1 MQANPWFGKIPWRR
15 ARQCIPVFLPGEF
28 HGQKSLVSCS
38 PQGHKQLD
46 TTEGTCTNMQQ
57 AATYQW
63 VKISI
68 QCFMIILF
76 FMIIIFEKQ
85 ERYSCKKGGEE
96 MKQVGQ
102 NFTHEAQGLV
112 HESRLHYSTFL
123 CLRLSSI
130 VSVKIYL
137 SPRKLLFQERWRK
150 RERN

>member
-1 MQANPWFGKIPWRR
+1 
-15 ARQCIPVFLPGEF
+15 
-28 HGQKSLVSCS
+28 
-38 PQGHKQLD
+38 
-46 TTEGTCTNMQQ
+46 
-57 AATYQW
+57 
-63 VKISI
+63 
-68 QCFMIILF
+68 
-76 FMIIIFEKQ
+76 
-85 ERYSCKKGGEE
+85 

-102 NFTHEAQGLV
+102 NFTLEAQGLV